1 MLIKRKSGIE
11 LLRVVLMIMIIGLH
25 YLNGYMGGA
34 LEYTNEGTFNWYLIR
49 FLESMFII
57 AVDCFIIINGY
68 FMVSKKSVNL
78 RKIIKLFL
86 ELSLYNVIIYLL
98 CLALEVEKF
107 QIINFIRAVFPLLIN
122 NYWFFKYYIVL
133 FLLIPFIN
141 ILLNNIDKETYK
153 KLLIVILLV
162 FSLWDSIM
170 PNKII
175 VDSGYGIVNFVV
187 LYVIGGYLK
196 LHYNNSNN
204 FSYWGIRYMLFSL
217 VTFISL
223 FIPVIRNNSWSYYFI
238 TNIFSAICLFNAF
251 NKVNIKSNIINT
263 IASSVFGVFILHLN
277 PYILN
282 FQYKIAKTNLFW
294 NSKFM
299 ILHMTITCVAIFSIF
314 VFVDILRKKLFDK
327 VFNNIING
335 IKVFNI
341 EV

>member
-1 MLIKRKSGIE
+1 MVMKRRSGIE
-11 LLRVVLMIMIIGLH
+11 LLRIVLMLMVIGLH
-25 YLNGYMGGA
+25 YFNTSMGGA

-49 FLESMFII
+49 FIESMFII

-86 ELSLYNVIIYLL
+86 ELSLYNMIIYLL
-98 CLALEVEKF
+98 CLTLGVEKF
-107 QIINFIRAVFPLLIN
+107 QITTFIKALFPLLIN

-141 ILLNNIDKETYK
+141 ILLNNMDKETYK
-153 KLLIVILLV
+153 KLLVVILLV
-162 FSLWDSIM
+162 FSLWDSII

-175 VDSGYGIVNFVV
+175 VDSGYGIVNFIV
-187 LYVIGGYLK
+187 LYIIGGYLK
-196 LHYNNSNN
+196 LHYNNSKSS
-204 FSYWGIRYMLFSL
+204 SYWGIRYILFSL
-217 VTFISL
+217 LTFISL
-223 FIPVIRNNSWSYYFI
+223 FIPAIKNNSWAYYFI

-251 NKVNIKSNIINT
+251 NKINIESIKINT
-263 IASSVFGVFILHLN
+263 IAASVFGVFIIHLN

-299 ILHMTITCVAIFSIF
+299 ILHMIVTCIAIFSIF

-327 VFNNIING
+327 IFNNIISG
-335 IKVFNI
+335 VKVFNI

>member
-1 MLIKRKSGIE
+1 MVIKRKSGIE
-11 LLRVVLMIMIIGLH
+11 LFRVVLMIMIIGLH

-34 LEYTNEGTFNWYLIR
+34 LQYTNEGTFNWYLIR
-49 FLESMFII
+49 FIESMFII

-86 ELSLYNVIIYLL
+86 ELSLYNMIIYLL
-98 CLALEVEKF
+98 CLAIGVEKF
-107 QIINFIRAVFPLLIN
+107 QINTFIKSLFPLLID

-153 KLLIVILLV
+153 KLLIVILSV
-162 FSLWDSIM
+162 FSVWDSII

-175 VDSGYGIVNFVV
+175 ADSGYGIINFIV

-196 LHYNNSNN
+196 LHYNNSKN
-204 FSYWGIRYMLFSL
+204 FSYWGIRYILFSSL
-217 VTFISL
+217 TFISL
-223 FIPVIRNNSWSYYFI
+223 FIPAIKDNAWAYYFI

-251 NKVNIKSNIINT
+251 NKINIKSNIINT
-263 IASSVFGVFILHLN
+263 IAASVFGVFILHLN

-282 FQYKIAKTNLFW
+282 IQYKIAKTDLFW

-299 ILHMTITCVAIFSIF
+299 ILHMIITCIFIFSIF

-327 VFNNIING
+327 IFNNIING

>member
-1 MLIKRKSGIE
+1 MVTERKSGIE
-11 LLRVVLMIMIIGLH
+11 LFRVVLMIMIIGLH
-25 YLNGYMGGA
+25 YFNSAMGGA

-49 FLESMFII
+49 FIESMFII

-98 CLALEVEKF
+98 CLAMGIEQF
-107 QIINFIRAVFPLLIN
+107 QINTFIKSLFPLLLN

-162 FSLWDSIM
+162 FSLWDSII

-187 LYVIGGYLK
+187 LYMIGGYLK

-204 FSYWGIRYMLFSL
+204 FSYWGIRYILFSL

-299 ILHMTITCVAIFSIF
+299 ILHMIVTCIAIFSIF
-314 VFVDILRKKLFDK
+314 ILVDILRKKLFDK
-327 VFNNIING
+327 IFNNIITG
-335 IKVFNI
+335 VKVFNI
-341 EV
+341 EI